1 MGCSARAP
9 RPFESGQDLGTFS
22 ETVLTPRARKAND
35 PTCAMRYPIPAGE
48 RIFVEVVTLPMN
60 KTTAV
65 CATLLFVIG
74 AFVAGRYTGKPR
86 PSFEHG
92 ATRRVLYYVD
102 PMHPAYRSDKPGIA
116 PDCGMPLEPV
126 YEGED
131 STTKLGLPAGA
142 VSISGDKQQLIG
154 VRVET
159 VGKNSGSRLIRTI
172 GRVEADDNR
181 VYRLMAATEG
191 WVQSLQNSPAGT
203 IVKKN
208 DLLAMFYSREF
219 RNVEQAYLGSLASLE
234 RLKKAPDDANGT
246 GDANLHINEEQLRAL
261 GMGDPQLK
269 DLARTRQLTRYV
281 EITSPIDGIVLQR
294 SISPMQRFDKG
305 AELYRIA
312 DLTKIWILADLFG
325 DEARLLAPGTRVKVT
340 VRELSK
346 TLYAQVSQ
354 APALFDPASRTL
366 KLRLEA
372 DNPGLVLR
380 PDMFVDLEFNA
391 KVPAELSI
399 PQEAVLDSGLRKIV
413 YVETSDGVFEPRP
426 VETGAAYGGS
436 ITVTRGL
443 VVGDNVVVS
452 GNFLIDSESRLHSA
466 LPTFSSA
473 RTSAAQPTQTAAAE
487 DRDPVCG
494 MKLEPKQV
502 QSSGHVEKYHGELFH
517 FCSDNCQKKFQH
529 DPGKYADVKVGK
541 AGNSSNRRSQVDD

>member
-1 MGCSARAP
+1 
-9 RPFESGQDLGTFS
+9 
-22 ETVLTPRARKAND
+22 
-35 PTCAMRYPIPAGE
+35 
-48 RIFVEVVTLPMN
+48 MN
-60 KTTAV
+60 KTAAV
-65 CATLLFVIG
+65 GATLLVVIG
-74 AFVAGRYTGKPR
+74 AFVAGRYTGKHNTG
-86 PSFEHG
+86 SEYG
-92 ATRRVLYYVD
+92 GSRRILYYVD

-131 STTKLGLPAGA
+131 STTKLQLPAGA
-142 VSISGDKQQLIG
+142 VWISPDKQQLIG
-154 VRVET
+154 VRVQPVE
-159 VGKNSGSRLIRTI
+159 KNSGSRLIRTT

-234 RLKKAPDDANGT
+234 RLKKAPEDANGV
-246 GDANLHINEEQLRAL
+246 GDANLRINEEQLRAL

-269 DLARTRQLTRYV
+269 DLARTHQLTRYV
-281 EITSPIDGIVLQR
+281 EITSPIDGIVLER

-312 DLTKIWILADLFG
+312 DLTKVWILADLFG
-325 DEARLLAPGTRVKVT
+325 DEARLLVPGTRVKVT

-372 DNPGLVLR
+372 DNPALVLR

-391 KVPAELSI
+391 KVPAGLSV

-436 ITVTRGL
+436 ITVARGL
-443 VVGDNVVVS
+443 TVGDNIVVS

-466 LPTFSSA
+466 PPAFSSA
-473 RTSAAQPTQTAAAE
+473 RTGAAQPAQTATAGN
-487 DRDPVCG
+487 RDPVCG
-494 MKLEPKQV
+494 MKLKPNQA
-502 QSSGHVEKYHGELFH
+502 QSSSHVEKYHGELFH
-517 FCSDNCQKKFQH
+517 FCSDSCQKKFQH
-529 DPGKYADVKVGK
+529 DPSKYADVKVGK
-541 AGNSSNRRSQVDD
+541 ADNSSNRRSQVDD